1 MTDRVKVAR
10 MAPHA
15 WEEPILS
22 GENGSGTAFFSGC
35 PLGCVY
41 CQNRTI
47 SFGGKGNETS
57 AHDLAK
63 AFLSLEAQGCHNINL
78 VTATHFAPT
87 VKEAL
92 KEAKAEGLSVPVVL
106 NTSGYEKTETLQYL
120 EEDIDI
126 YLTDLRYKKSET
138 ARAYSGA
145 SDYPKIAKEALA
157 EMVRQ
162 KGKAI
167 LGEDGMLKQGVI
179 VRFLL
184 LPGHLIEAKMLL
196 KYAYDTYGEQI
207 YYSLMSQ
214 YTPTASLPSPLNRTV
229 NEREY
234 RSFVAYA
241 EHLGIQNAFVQE
253 LGSASESF
261 IPEF

>member
-1 MTDRVKVAR
+1 MPYTADRAVLNVATLDIQPNPDQPR
-10 MAPHA
+10 RTFAFA
-15 WEEPILS
+15 ELAGLAQSI
-22 GENGSGTAFFSGC
+22 GEN
-35 PLGCVY
+35 
-41 CQNRTI
+41 
-47 SFGGKGNETS
+47 
-57 AHDLAK
+57 
-63 AFLSLEAQGCHNINL
+63 
-78 VTATHFAPT
+78 
-87 VKEAL
+87 
-92 KEAKAEGLSVPVVL
+92 
-106 NTSGYEKTETLQYL
+106 
-120 EEDIDI
+120 
-126 YLTDLRYKKSET
+126 
-138 ARAYSGA
+138 
-145 SDYPKIAKEALA
+145 
-157 EMVRQ
+157 
-162 KGKAI
+162 
-167 LGEDGMLKQGVI
+167 GMLKQGVI

-261 IPEF
+261 IHEF